1 LLSRWYERALLAGI
15 ALAGLMVLV
24 MTAMVA
30 AEVALRT
37 LGWASLGWDVEVS
50 EYLLYLSTFL
60 GAPWV
65 LRQGAHVRVDAITR
79 GLPPAWA
86 TLIDRLAAASGFA
99 VCAVLVV
106 YGARAAW
113 EAYALD
119 ALIFKQLVVA
129 EWWLLACIPL
139 ASALL
144 AVEFLLRLASPGS
157 ASSAPGAAEG
167 AVAAPG
173 DRL

>member
-1 LLSRWYERALLAGI
+1 LLSRWYERALVAGI
-15 ALAGLMVLV
+15 ALAGLMVLA
-24 MTAMVA
+24 MAAMVA
-30 AEVALRT
+30 VDVALRR
-37 LGWASLGWDVEVS
+37 LGWASLAWGVEVS

-65 LRQGAHVRVDAITR
+65 LRRGAHVRVDVITR
-79 GLPPAWA
+79 GLPPSWA
-86 TLIDRLAAASGFA
+86 ARIDRLAAAIGLA

-119 ALIFKQLVVA
+119 ALIFKQLVIA

-139 ASALL
+139 ASVLL

-157 ASSAPGAAEG
+157 ASFTPGATEG
-167 AVAAPG
+167 AVATPEDG
-173 DRL
+173 L